1 MRALADGRL
10 DTPVEGTSRG
20 DEIGAMASAVQIF
33 KDNGRKARELEITA
47 EKERLSCDAEKE
59 AERSV
64 REAEKEAER
73 QARESEKEAARATRD
88 AEKAAEAQV
97 IDRTI
102 RTLGKGLDELAS
114 GNLAFRIETG
124 FSSDFEELRM
134 NFNSAAAKLE
144 RLGKLALDQV
154 EWRRNSGRVAG
165 ALEADRTSIRKFQEA
180 ASRLNEVTTTV
191 NATAAM

>member
-1 MRALADGRL
+1 VPWQTAVWIPPLRVRAAATRSALWRRLFRSSRTTVERLAN
-10 DTPVEGTSRG
+10 SR
-20 DEIGAMASAVQIF
+20 SP
-33 KDNGRKARELEITA
+33 A
-47 EKERLSCDAEKE
+47 EKERLSRDAEKE

-134 NFNSAAAKLE
+134 NFNSAAAKLAE
-144 RLGKLALDQV
+144 VLKNV
-154 EWRRNSGRVAG
+154 SESSHSIKSSGG
-165 ALEADRTSIRKFQEA
+165 EIADASQELSKRTEHQSANLQEA

-191 NATAAM
+191 M

>member
-1 MRALADGRL
+1 MRDDVSITRPLKPTAAEHACLGGRPSGL
-10 DTPVEGTSRG
+10 PPLRVRAAATK
-20 DEIGAMASAVQIF
+20 IGAMASAVQIF

-47 EKERLSCDAEKE
+47 EKERLSRDAEKE

-102 RTLGKGLDELAS
+102 RTLAKGSTSLPAVIWPSAS
-114 GNLAFRIETG
+114 RRLQLRFRAA
-124 FSSDFEELRM
+124 RM
-134 NFNSAAAKLE
+134 NFNSAAAKL
-144 RLGKLALDQV
+144 A
-154 EWRRNSGRVAG
+154 
-165 ALEADRTSIRKFQEA
+165 
-180 ASRLNEVTTTV
+180 EV
-191 NATAAM
+191 